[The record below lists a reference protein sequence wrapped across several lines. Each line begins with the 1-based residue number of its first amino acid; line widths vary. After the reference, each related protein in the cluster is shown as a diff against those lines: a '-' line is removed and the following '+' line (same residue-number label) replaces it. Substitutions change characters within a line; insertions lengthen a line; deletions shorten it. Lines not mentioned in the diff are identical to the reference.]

1 MTAAVRL
8 EVCAVR
14 ERDLDLEENVSVAGD
29 RLGDVLE
36 AQVARAVEAQRPH
49 GAKTTFKAS
58 RRR

>member
-8 EVCAVR
+8 EVGAVGQ
-14 ERDLDLEENVSVAGD
+14 RDLDLEENVSVAGD

-36 AQVARAVEAQRPH
+36 AEVAGAVEAQCPH
-49 GAKTTFKAS
+49 GAKTTLRAS